1 MKNIPFTYSIRNLFA
16 RRITFVL
23 TLSGIALVV
32 FVFCAVLMLAH
43 GLQKTMVD
51 TGSKN
56 NVLLFRKGSD
66 SELSSGVNRE
76 LVNVIATL
84 PQIAEDNAGH
94 PMLSS
99 EVVVIIN
106 LNRKGIGDMG
116 NVSARGVTPETAF
129 ELRKDMKIVEGRRF
143 KPGSR
148 EIIIGKAI
156 RQRFQNT
163 DIGQTIK
170 FGGDE
175 WTIVGIHEAKGS
187 AFESEVW
194 GDVDQ
199 MMQAF
204 NRQGA
209 YSSVTVRLN
218 SPADTASLNQ
228 NLESDNRLL
237 TIKAES
243 EPDYYRRQSRF
254 LVIFIRVLGL
264 SITFIFSI
272 GAVIGAMI
280 TMYAAVAN
288 RTREIGILRALGFR
302 RRSVLTAFL
311 VESIILS
318 LIGGGIGILMASFLQ
333 FLSFSTINFG
343 TFSDIT
349 FGYILSSQTVLATL
363 IFAVFMGIVGGFLPA
378 VRASRQDI
386 LGALRAG

>member
-32 FVFCAVLMLAH
+32 FVFCAVLMLAY

-51 TGSKN
+51 TGSRN
-56 NVLLFRKGSD
+56 NVLLYRKGSD
-66 SELSSGVNRE
+66 SELASGVNRE
-76 LVNVIATL
+76 LVNIITTL
-84 PQIAEDNAGH
+84 PQIDKNEAGR
-94 PMLSS
+94 PMVSP

-116 NVSARGVTPETAF
+116 NVSARGVTPKTAF
-129 ELRKDMKIVEGRRF
+129 GLRKDVKIVDGRTF
-143 KPGSR
+143 NPGSR
-148 EIIIGKAI
+148 EIIIGKSI
-156 RQRFQNT
+156 HQRFQNT

-170 FGGDE
+170 FGGDA
-175 WTIVGIHEAKGS
+175 WTIVGIHEAGGT
-187 AFESEVW
+187 AFESEIW

-199 MMQAF
+199 MMQVF

-218 SPADTASLNQ
+218 NPADTTSLNQ

-254 LVIFIRVLGL
+254 LAVFIRILGL

-302 RRSVLTAFL
+302 RRSVLVAFL

-318 LIGGGIGILMASFLQ
+318 LIGGGLGILMSSFLQ

-343 TFSDIT
+343 TFSDLT
-349 FGYILSSQTVLATL
+349 FSYILSPEIVMAAL

-378 VRASRQDI
+378 VRASRQNI